1 MDDLDEVLNRDT
13 DGKINWLVSNF
24 NELHQSVETIKNN
37 HLYHIEKDI
46 NLFKNTVLSVVLVGL
61 SALTGVNLL

>member
-24 NELHQSVETIKNN
+24 NELHQLVETIKNN

-46 NLFKNTVLSVVLVGL
+46 NLLKKAVLSIVLVGVT
-61 SALTGVNLL
+61 ALTGVNLL

>member
-46 NLFKNTVLSVVLVGL
+46 NLLKKSVLSIVLVGIT
-61 SALTGVNLL
+61 ALTGVNLL

>member
-24 NELHQSVETIKNN
+24 NELYQSVETIKNN

-46 NLFKNTVLSVVLVGL
+46 NLLKKTVLSIVLVGVT
-61 SALTGVNLL
+61 ALTGVNLL

>member
-24 NELHQSVETIKNN
+24 NELHQSVETIN
-37 HLYHIEKDI
+37 
-46 NLFKNTVLSVVLVGL
+46 SVGRHY
-61 SALTGVNLL
+61 SIDGG